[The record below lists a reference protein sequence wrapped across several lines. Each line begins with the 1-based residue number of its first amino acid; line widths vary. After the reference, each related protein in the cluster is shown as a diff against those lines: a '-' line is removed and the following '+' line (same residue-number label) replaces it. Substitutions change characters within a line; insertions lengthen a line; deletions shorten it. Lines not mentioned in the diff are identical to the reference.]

1 MEMDKKSE
9 LVRLGGKLK
18 ELRKIRELSLKE
30 VGNAVNI
37 SHNFLSEVE
46 NGKKEPSMETLREL
60 AKFFKIDEDEFF
72 RILRKVP
79 LRVQELIEEDIEL
92 QKLLSEA
99 QKKFGNNP
107 EKLEIIKEQITRI
120 YKDILDD

>member
-1 MEMDKKSE
+1 MDKKSE

-72 RILRKVP
+72 RILHKVP

-107 EKLEIIKEQITRI
+107 EKLEIIKGQITRI

>member
-1 MEMDKKSE
+1 MDKKSE